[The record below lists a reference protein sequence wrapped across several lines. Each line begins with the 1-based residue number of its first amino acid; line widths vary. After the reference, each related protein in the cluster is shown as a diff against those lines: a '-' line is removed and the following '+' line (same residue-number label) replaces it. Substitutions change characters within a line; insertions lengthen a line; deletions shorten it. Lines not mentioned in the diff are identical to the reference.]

1 MLLYSGRP
9 EYLFLQGTLDEEG
22 GFVAT
27 KQNFSQYEINVSD
40 EVALTNLSLRHA
52 QMVNILDGEIV
63 LLPFNGY
70 STPKTPLPLPKSR
83 ITTLGNLFQ
92 KLRAVTFSNLD
103 NHKWVFNTILNE
115 SNLASLCPSNSE
127 SGEILFPSSVYYCLG
142 MSNREGSLDEFFKAF
157 MSFLNPE
164 GAIMATQKTL
174 DGNNYLSLKVDSSI
188 SPADM
193 SNVKGAPVCRPM
205 TEEIWG
211 LISHNASA
219 YILVHSDFIKESF
232 IGRERTRT
240 LDIFPYDPKAHGA
253 EWWNKVPENLQWKW
267 VSKTNPTHLF
277 FSVAT
282 STDRPLSHTDFLVQ
296 LKLRKKNLF

>member
-1 MLLYSGRP
+1 MSLYSGRP

-22 GFVAT
+22 TFVAT
-27 KQNFSQYEINVSD
+27 KQNFSQYEINLSD
-40 EVALTNLSLRHA
+40 EVALTNISLKHE

-63 LLPFNGY
+63 LLPFDGY
-70 STPKTPLPLPKSR
+70 SSPKTPLPLPKSR
-83 ITTLGNLFQ
+83 IPTVGDLFQ
-92 KLRAVTFSNLD
+92 KLRAVTFSNPD
-103 NHKWVFNTILNE
+103 IHKWVFNTILNE
-115 SNLASLCPSNSE
+115 SNLASLCPSNSK
-127 SGEILFPSSVYYCLG
+127 SGEILLPSRVSYCLG
-142 MSNREGSLDEFFKAF
+142 MSNREGSPDEFFKAF

-164 GAIMATQKTL
+164 GAIMASQKTL
-174 DGNNYLSLKVDSSI
+174 DGNNYLSLKVNSSI

-193 SNVKGAPVCRPM
+193 NNVKGAPVCRPM

-211 LISHNASA
+211 LISHNAFA
-219 YILVHSDFIKESF
+219 YILVHGDFIKESF

-253 EWWNKVPENLQWKW
+253 EWWNKVPENLQWKR
-267 VSKTNPTHLF
+267 VSKTNPTRLV

-282 STDRPLSHTDFLVQ
+282 STGRPLSHTDFLVQ